1 MKLFG
6 QDELALPRGLQ
17 LVDPAVVRNV
27 HTLVALQQIGALPSE
42 TRLGGVAAHGRLEQG
57 TAFRLL

>member
-27 HTLVALQQIGALPSE
+27 HTLVALQ
-42 TRLGGVAAHGRLEQG
+42 
-57 TAFRLL
+57 